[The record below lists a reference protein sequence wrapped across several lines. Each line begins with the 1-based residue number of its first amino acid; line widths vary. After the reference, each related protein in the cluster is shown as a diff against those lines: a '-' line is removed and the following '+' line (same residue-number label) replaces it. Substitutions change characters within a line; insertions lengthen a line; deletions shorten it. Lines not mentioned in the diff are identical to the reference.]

1 MKATKTHQ
9 PRVYKRI
16 TPATVAR
23 HKTALIKLG
32 NNTAAVRETD
42 SEFKAPH
49 QRAYRIVKKSEGMA
63 TTDFIDEQFQQIGVD
78 AVNRVGQLVNSN
90 NEKVATKNSHY
101 VIDHLRGKAVQRT
114 ESKHLSLNI
123 QTVLD

>member
-1 MKATKTHQ
+1 MKATRKHTRQ
-9 PRVYKRI
+9 YKRI
-16 TPATVAR
+16 TPATVAK

-32 NNTAAVRETD
+32 NNTATVREL
-42 SEFKAPH
+42 EPEYQAPH
-49 QRAYRIVKKSEGMA
+49 QRGYRIVKKSESMN
-63 TTDFIDEQFQQIGVD
+63 TVDFIDEQFQQIGVS
-78 AVNRVGQLVNSN
+78 AVNRVGELVLSSD
-90 NEKVATKNSHY
+90 ERIATKNAHY